1 MGKAPKVALGIC
13 VRLQKNFHLISKQ
26 TKFRNFDPCCFEAIR
41 IEKYLNGSPVS
52 VVDVIKLFWRKSR
65 SPKIKKLKKF
75 VLVSEPALKCENNAI
90 FKQNGLL
97 LLIQLRGN
105 SRVTR
110 VSPKKFYNINYWSQC

>member
-75 VLVSEPALKCENNAI
+75 VLVSEPALKCENNGILSKSLKLFLSAA
-90 FKQNGLL
+90 NG
-97 LLIQLRGN
+97 R
-105 SRVTR
+105 ST
-110 VSPKKFYNINYWSQC
+110 